1 MVKPKTSTM
10 SVKTDYFLK
19 VLHVLA
25 WIIFIGVSIEAGSFI
40 FNLIFTYLFIAKGDR
55 EFRTEVDL
63 SALYHH
69 NDRDYITIISLM
81 IIVAVLKAIM
91 FYVIVR
97 FFHDKPYNLDQ
108 PFREPVRRFV
118 LNLAY
123 ISFGIALFSS
133 WGAGYSKGLVKQGIS
148 VPDLQTLKMA
158 GADVWLFMG
167 VALLVIAQVFKKGI
181 ELQEENDLT
190 V

>member
-1 MVKPKTSTM
+1 M

-19 VLHVLA
+19 ALHVLA
-25 WIIFIGVSIEAGSFI
+25 WIIFIGVSIEAGGFI
-40 FNLIFTYLFIAKGDR
+40 FNMIFTLVYNPEGARRFW
-55 EFRTEVDL
+55 TEVDL

-69 NDRDYITIISLM
+69 NSRDYVSITSLM
-81 IIVAVLKAIM
+81 IIVSVLKAIM
-91 FYVIVR
+91 FYTIVK

-108 PFREPVRRFV
+108 PFREPVRRFI

-123 ISFGIALFSS
+123 IAFGISLFSY
-133 WGAGYSKGLVKQGIS
+133 WGAGYTEGLVKQGVRI
-148 VPDLQTLKMA
+148 PDIQSLRMA

-167 VALLVIAQVFKKGI
+167 IALLVIGQVFKKGI
-181 ELQEENDLT
+181 ELQAENDLT